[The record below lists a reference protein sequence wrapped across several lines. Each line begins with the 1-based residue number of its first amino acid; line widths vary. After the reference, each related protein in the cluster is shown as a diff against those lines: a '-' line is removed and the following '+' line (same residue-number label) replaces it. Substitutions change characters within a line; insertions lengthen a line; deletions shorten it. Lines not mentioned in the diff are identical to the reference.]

1 MYGNLWS
8 NRGLCIREV
17 NVIVLEYLFGDDV
30 KDRQGGRGVNKP
42 IRYCTAFTSSVCT
55 YTAEEILG
63 IDNSETG

>member
-1 MYGNLWS
+1 MLD
-8 NRGLCIREV
+8 
-17 NVIVLEYLFGDDV
+17 YLFGDGM
-30 KDRQGGRGVNKP
+30 KDRQGGCGGNKA